1 MNGNTTEN
9 ATENAIDNSID
20 NVNVASEGLET
31 AWEHSWPWPAWVALL
46 LLVAVFALVAWLY
59 RRERGGAGRGR
70 RATLA
75 LLRVSVLGLVLWMMY
90 GWVQHRHRTDLP
102 ELIVMVDDSASM
114 ATVDQDDSKDDSS
127 RGRGGTD
134 GGRSRWERVRQWWER
149 RDARLLR
156 ELAGRYRVRVQ
167 FVGRTI
173 RDAPGTPADWL
184 AMLESRK
191 PNEPA
196 TRLGQCVIDALQ
208 AQRGRPTAAIV
219 LVTDGVNTEG
229 RSLAE
234 ASELARR
241 RRIPLYCVGVG
252 STRPPRDVRL
262 DDLVADDLGFVGDL
276 MTFEARL
283 SGAGYQGRGVRVR
296 LVRTDSGA
304 VLAEQSVAMP
314 EGAETAAVR
323 LAFRPRAAGEM
334 TLALVAESLPGEA
347 TTENNR
353 LMQRVTIREE
363 TLRVLLVQ
371 STPSYEYRYLKTLLQ
386 RQRLQ
391 GGERERAVTLATV
404 LQEADPEYAAGD
416 ETATSGFPASREALF
431 GYDVV
436 IMGDADPRLLGAAA
450 LENLAAFVRER
461 GGGLLV
467 LAGPRF
473 MPLAYRGTPLADLLP
488 IEIDGAS
495 LPANDGLLEESFVPR
510 LTRLGRATPALQL
523 EDSLERSEQRWQGLP
538 GWYWFVAAPRLRDGA
553 RVLLEHPT
561 AAGPTGQPLP
571 LVALQFVGAG
581 KAAVQLSDES
591 WRWARSTDGETAYA
605 RYWMQWLRWMSRSR
619 LQGGERGVQVT
630 TDRER
635 YVNSDSVKVRV
646 RFLDERLAPAADDG
660 ATVVVQADEGGPRT
674 ATLRRESAERGEF
687 TATLPPLAEGVYRV
701 WLAAPETTGAPPA
714 TRFVVTA
721 PAGEQTRLTLDAE
734 AMRQAASVTQGR
746 YYSLSDADRLE
757 SDLPRGR
764 QVRIEPLPSAPLWNR
779 WPIAALVI
787 ALLTA
792 EWLLRKTS
800 GML

>member
-1 MNGNTTEN
+1 MNGGRS
-9 ATENAIDNSID
+9 D
-20 NVNVASEGLET
+20 ASVGLET

-46 LLVAVFALVAWLY
+46 LLAAVVALIAWLY

-70 RATLA
+70 RTTLA
-75 LLRVSVLGLVLWMMY
+75 VLRISVLGLVLWMMY

-102 ELIVMVDDSASM
+102 ELIVMIDDSASM
-114 ATVDQDDSKDDSS
+114 ATVDQADLEGDAEDDSS
-127 RGRGGTD
+127 RGRGESG

-149 RDARLLR
+149 RDAQLLR
-156 ELAGRYRVRVQ
+156 ELAARYRVRLQ
-167 FVGRTI
+167 FVGRTT
-173 RDAPGTPADWL
+173 REAPGTPADWL
-184 AMLESRK
+184 ATLESRK

-196 TRLGQCVIDALQ
+196 TRLGQCVIEALQ
-208 AQRGRPTAAIV
+208 SQRGRPTAAIV

-252 STRPPRDVRL
+252 SSRPPRDVRL

-283 SGAGYQGRGVRVR
+283 SGAGYEGRRVRVR

-304 VLAEQSVAMP
+304 VLAEQSVEMP
-314 EGAETAAVR
+314 ENAESAAVR
-323 LAFRPRAAGEM
+323 LAFRPRAAGEL

-353 LMQRVTIREE
+353 LVQRVTIREE

-371 STPSYEYRYLKTLLQ
+371 SAPSYEYRYLKTLLQ
-386 RQRLQ
+386 RQRQQ
-391 GGERERAVTLATV
+391 GGERERAVMLATV

-416 ETATSGFPASREALF
+416 ETAASGFPASREALF

-436 IMGDADPRLLGAAA
+436 ILGDADPRLLGAAA

-461 GGGLLV
+461 GGGLIV

-495 LPANDGLLEESFVPR
+495 LPASDALLTESFVPR
-510 LTRLGRATPALQL
+510 LTRLGRATAALQL
-523 EDSLERSEQRWQGLP
+523 EDTQERSEQRWRALP
-538 GWYWFVAAPRLRDGA
+538 GWYWFVSAPRLRDGA

-561 AAGPTGQPLP
+561 ATGPTGQPLP
-571 LVALQFVGAG
+571 LAALQFVGAG
-581 KAAVQLSDES
+581 KAALQLSDES
-591 WRWARSTDGETAYA
+591 WRWARSDDGETAYA
-605 RYWMQWLRWMSRSR
+605 RYWMQWLRWMSRAR

-635 YVNSDSVKVRV
+635 YLSSDSVKVRV

-660 ATVVVQADEGGPRT
+660 ATVVVQADEGGPQT

-687 TATLPPLAEGVYRV
+687 TATLPPLAEGMYRV
-701 WLAAPETTGAPPA
+701 WLAAPETTGDPPA
-714 TRFVVTA
+714 ARFVVTA

-734 AMRQAASVTQGR
+734 TLRQASSLTQGR
-746 YYSLSDADRLE
+746 YYALADADRLE
-757 SDLPRGR
+757 NDLPRGR

-779 WPIAALVI
+779 WPVAALVI
-787 ALLTA
+787 TLLTA